1 VKKSHFHLF
10 IFKDLDIFRISARFK
25 PTVPTK
31 FRFMTVFKPV
41 NLCLDKM
48 YKLNSKHIKTWTKKK
63 LTQSRNKTCKKSL
76 KNCDHEWRQQFFRLW
91 KFASF
96 STHLFGICPPLPLF
110 ITQNG
115 NRWLKTE
122 KKTIKNWLRTYF
134 IKFLVKFTQN
144 LQKLFRKLHFKLM
157 TNFIFFT
164 FFFHPSTFLFS
175 AKKNIKTFLNTP
187 PIPLHSSLRVQI
199 HLWKIQ
205 MKNTNEKFIILTSSS
220 TVLKNIYKTTKKFG
234 KNFSN
239 FFKRGFFKS
248 LHL

>member
-1 VKKSHFHLF
+1 VKQSHFHSF
-10 IFKDLDIFRISARFK
+10 IFKDIYRHLDIFRISARFK

-122 KKTIKNWLRTYF
+122 KKHKELTSYLFHQIFSKIHSKPTKTLSKIAFQTYD
-134 IKFLVKFTQN
+134 
-144 LQKLFRKLHFKLM
+144 KLH
-157 TNFIFFT
+157 IFHI
-164 FFFHPSTFLFS
+164 FFHPSTFLFS
-175 AKKNIKTFLNTP
+175 AKKTLKLSWTLLPFLFT
-187 PIPLHSSLRVQI
+187 
-199 HLWKIQ
+199 HLSVCKYIYEKYKWKIQ
-205 MKNTNEKFIILTSSS
+205 MKNL
-220 TVLKNIYKTTKKFG
+220 
-234 KNFSN
+234 
-239 FFKRGFFKS
+239 
-248 LHL
+248 